1 MVGQLAMSPAR
12 VLAGF
17 TPVLL
22 ALFAV
27 VLVNLPVTF
36 TNGVM
41 PAPLLALIPI
51 YFWVLVRPDLMPPA
65 AVLVTGIAEDLLS
78 GGPPGI
84 WATGFL
90 AAYAITNRQREFFA
104 GLSDLAAVIGFAAAV
119 FAAAGAAYVLAAIL
133 FWRPAPLSPLLL
145 EAVVTV
151 AFYPLIAPVV
161 AWIHRH
167 IVGALR
173 GDD

>member
-1 MVGQLAMSPAR
+1 MSPAR
-12 VLAGF
+12 VFAGF

-22 ALFAV
+22 ALLAV

-36 TNGVM
+36 TGGVM
-41 PAPLLALIPI
+41 PAPILALIPI

-65 AVLVTGIAEDLLS
+65 AVLITGIAEDLLS

-90 AAYAITNRQREFFA
+90 AAYAVTNRYREFFA

-119 FAAAGAAYVLAAIL
+119 FAAASAAYGLVSLL
-133 FWRPAPLSPLLL
+133 FWRMAPLSPLLL

-151 AFYPLIAPVV
+151 AFYPLVAPVV
-161 AWIHRH
+161 AFIHRH